1 MDEIEAG
8 YEALI
13 RRIEETDAEKIRL
26 TGEVAGRRTDLLAKM
41 GAMAAPLVGQIGMNL
56 LKKGKQDTKGE
67 IFNAEYHRERMI
79 VLGKTEP
86 VPYRPDDAQK
96 KVIDQYCTLSERGE
110 FFEVMFSSDGQIV
123 DSYACP
129 LSPADA
135 VEIYGDEAM
144 LMLYRALRE
153 YLTGEEEAVA
163 ALGRTLE
170 LIAEKKQD

>member
-13 RRIEETDAEKIRL
+13 KRISETEAEKEHL
-26 TGEVAGRRTDLLAKM
+26 TEEVAGRRADLLAKM
-41 GAMAAPLVGQIGMNL
+41 GEMAAPLVGRIGMNL

-67 IFNAEYHRERMI
+67 IFNAEYHREKMI
-79 VLGKTEP
+79 ILGKTDP

-110 FFEVMFSSDGQIV
+110 FFEVMYSSDGQIV

-135 VEIYGDEAM
+135 VEIYGDDVM
-144 LMLYRALRE
+144 LMLYRALQE
-153 YLTGEEEAVA
+153 YLEGEEETVA
-163 ALGRTLE
+163 ALCRTLD
-170 LIAEKKQD
+170 LITEKKQD